1 MHRIL
6 FTLKLPYIGPLDI
19 YTYGVVMVI
28 GFIIA
33 LTWALK
39 YSKPKDIKPEE
50 VMDFSIYLL
59 ISGIIG
65 ARLIHVIINYNEY
78 SLSDP
83 LTIINLRK
91 GGLAWYGALIGAIAG
106 GLIYSKVSKISFW
119 KLADMVSAPSMV
131 GLAIGRIGCFLNG
144 CCYGKPTDLPCGVEF
159 PETYPP
165 GVSRHPTQIYES
177 ILDLVVFYILH
188 KIIDK
193 NKKFYGET
201 FCYFIGLYSLVRFIV
216 EFFRETFSS
225 IPPVMGLTVAQL
237 TGIGLIIIITIIG
250 IKISTLQS
258 CKVMPHK
265 KNISESLK
273 KNPVKE
279 SPGIEDEDIMI
290 CKNVKGEG

>member
-6 FTLKLPYIGPLDI
+6 FTLQLPFIGPLDI

-28 GFIIA
+28 GFVIA

-65 ARLIHVIINYNEY
+65 ARLIHVIINYHEY

-106 GLIYSKVSKISFW
+106 GFIYSKVSKISFW

-144 CCYGKPTDLPCGVEF
+144 CCYGKACDLPCAIKF
-159 PETYPP
+159 PEVPYP
-165 GVSRHPTQIYES
+165 VHPAQIYEVLYD
-177 ILDLVVFYILH
+177 ILLFAFLARRRERSR
-188 KIIDK
+188 
-193 NKKFYGET
+193 FAGE
-201 FCYFIGLYSLVRFIV
+201 IGLLYFLLYGLGRYLI
-216 EFFRETFSS
+216 EFLREPGWMWGGFTLNQWLS
-225 IPPVMGLTVAQL
+225 IA
-237 TGIGLIIIITIIG
+237 
-250 IKISTLQS
+250 
-258 CKVMPHK
+258 
-265 KNISESLK
+265 
-273 KNPVKE
+273 
-279 SPGIEDEDIMI
+279 IMI
-290 CKNVKGEG
+290 TAFALFQIRRRKAS

>member
-6 FTLKLPYIGPLDI
+6 FTLQLPFIGPLDI

-28 GFIIA
+28 GFVIA

-65 ARLIHVIINYNEY
+65 ARLIHVIINYHEY

-91 GGLAWYGALIGAIAG
+91 GGLAWYGALIGAILG
-106 GLIYSKVSKISFW
+106 GFLYSKVSKISFW

-144 CCYGKPTDLPCGVEF
+144 CCYGKVTDLPWGVEF
-159 PETYPP
+159 PEAYPP
-165 GVSRHPTQIYES
+165 GTQRHPTQIYES
-177 ILDLVVFYILH
+177 LLDLAVFYILH
-188 KIIDK
+188 KVIEK
-193 NKKFYGET
+193 RKKFHGET

-225 IPPVMGLTVAQL
+225 ISPVMGMTVAQL
-237 TGIGLIIIITIIG
+237 TSIGLIVIITIIG

-258 CKVMPHK
+258 CKVTSRK
-265 KNISESLK
+265 KNISETLK

-279 SPGIEDEDIMI
+279 SPGIEDEEIMI
-290 CKNVKGEG
+290 CKNVKGEV